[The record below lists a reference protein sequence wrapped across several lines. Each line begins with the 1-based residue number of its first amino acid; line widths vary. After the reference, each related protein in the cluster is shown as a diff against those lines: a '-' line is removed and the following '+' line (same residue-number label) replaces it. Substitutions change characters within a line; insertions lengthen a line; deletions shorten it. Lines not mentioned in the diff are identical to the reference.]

1 MTKTNSKFSNFMEHY
16 AIYII
21 LVALIA
27 ILSVINP
34 NFFTTSNLLN
44 VLRQCSIYAILA
56 MGMTFVI
63 ISGGIDLSVGALT
76 ACCSC
81 IVAIFIVK
89 WGMNMWLAVLLTII
103 IGGVI
108 GAINGFIIAKMKV
121 PFFLAT
127 VGMMYILKGLA
138 LVITNENS
146 ISGFP
151 KEFAIFGG
159 IVKFPIPPQV
169 IIAAIVFVVLYILLN
184 HTKTGRYTF
193 ALGSNW
199 QAAKLSGVNV
209 DRYTINVYMLS
220 GLCAGIAGIILAARL
235 KVGSPITA
243 QGYEMDAVCAVA
255 IGGTSMLGGS
265 GSLAK
270 TIVGALVLTIIR
282 VGLNMLNITTS
293 IQQIIIGLVI
303 VVVVALDMRKRSLI

>member
-1 MTKTNSKFSNFMEHY
+1 MTKSKGKLSVVVDRY

-21 LVALIA
+21 LVALVA
-27 ILSVINP
+27 VLSIINP
-34 NFFTTSNLLN
+34 SFFSVSNLLN

-81 IVAIFIVK
+81 FVAIFIVK
-89 WGMNMWLAVLLTII
+89 WEMNMWLAVLLTII
-103 IGGVI
+103 IGAVI
-108 GAINGFIIAKMKV
+108 GAVNGFVIAKLKV

-127 VGMMYILKGLA
+127 VGMMYILKGVS

-151 KEFAIFGG
+151 AEFAIFGG
-159 IVKFPIPPQV
+159 TVDFPIPPQV
-169 IIAAIVFVVLYILLN
+169 IIAAIVFVALFILLN

-193 ALGSNW
+193 ALGSNRET
-199 QAAKLSGVNV
+199 AKLSGVNV
-209 DRYTINVYMLS
+209 DRYTMNVYLLS
-220 GLCAGIAGIILAARL
+220 GLCAGIAGVILAARL

-265 GSLAK
+265 GSLVK
-270 TIVGALVLTIIR
+270 TLVGALVLTVIR

-303 VVVVALDMRKRSLI
+303 VVVVALDMRKRGVL